1 MVKIFLSPV
10 NIVTNYVTNSSQ
22 CSLHIS
28 PLPPEQKITKKKEKN
43 IKIMNYGT
51 LWSLNHLSGLFL
63 SRISFKETVFKQFT
77 VKNILHI

>member
-28 PLPPEQKITKKKEKN
+28 PLPPEQKITKKKKEKHQN
-43 IKIMNYGT
+43 YELWNSLVIESSFWLVFIKN
-51 LWSLNHLSGLFL
+51 
-63 SRISFKETVFKQFT
+63 
-77 VKNILHI
+77 